1 MEEFPMNRSFILV
14 VIVIVAALLAAPAW
28 NFQDKRPI
36 AAYIIKVVKDV
47 ERRSSATSGWSKA
60 MLLSELKA
68 GYEVRTQEKSF
79 AMIKFADESKVA
91 VRERSIITIQGEV
104 SGNKILNRDVYIE
117 RGRAIFN
124 IKKQETEQ
132 FRFTSPISV
141 ASIRGTEGG
150 TGFDPGSTTSDL
162 TLITGVAEFS
172 STRTQCTVTVG
183 AGQTGIIDSTGTC
196 RADTASKGDLQN
208 NNPNSNTNQGNT
220 GGSGGSGQGTSTSTS
235 FTLNTSLT
243 GTLVSGQ
250 GAALRISLSNPP
262 VDITLATMRYRNQG
276 EPSYKTLT
284 LTMNGLNLSGT
295 IPGTDIKAGTTK
307 TFEYY
312 FSMTGS
318 NGTTYLFPET
328 TPDANPYTL
337 PIKPRVVYLKIPITT
352 PTGEFRIL
360 QLSYEE

>member
-1 MEEFPMNRSFILV
+1 MNRSFVLV

-28 NFQDKRPI
+28 NFQDKKPI

-60 MLLSELKA
+60 LLLSELKA
-68 GYEVRTQEKSF
+68 GYEVRTQDKSL
-79 AMIKFADESKVA
+79 AIIKFADESKVA
-91 VRERSIITIQGEV
+91 VREKSIITISGEV

-150 TGFDPGSTTSDL
+150 TGFDPGTSTSDI

-172 STRTQCTVTVG
+172 STRTDCRFVVR
-183 AGQTGIIDSTGTC
+183 AGQTGLIDSTGC
-196 RADTASKGDLQN
+196 RGADTASVRAMQN
-208 NNPNSNTNQGNT
+208 NNPDSGLNQGT
-220 GGSGGSGQGTSTSTS
+220 AVDTVAGYRTTTTTT
-235 FTLNTSLT
+235 FSLT
-243 GTLVSGQ
+243 PLSGTLQSGQ
-250 GAALRISLSNPP
+250 GAAIRLSLANPP
-262 VDITLATMRYRNQG
+262 VDITQATMRYRNKG
-276 EPSYKTLT
+276 ESSFKTLT
-284 LTMNGLNLSGT
+284 LTISGLNLSGT
-295 IPGTDIKAGTTK
+295 IPGTDVKAGTAK
-307 TFEYY
+307 AFEYY

-318 NGTTYLFPET
+318 DAKTYSFPET
-328 TPDANPYTL
+328 TPETNPYSM

-352 PTGEFRIL
+352 PTGELRFL
-360 QLSYEE
+360 QISYEE